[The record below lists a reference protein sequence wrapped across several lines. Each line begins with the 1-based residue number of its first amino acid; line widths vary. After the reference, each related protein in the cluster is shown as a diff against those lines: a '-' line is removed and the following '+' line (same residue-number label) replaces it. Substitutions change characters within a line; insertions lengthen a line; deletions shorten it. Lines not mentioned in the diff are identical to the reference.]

1 MKKFE
6 IFRYFKKFGILIF
19 LVAALGFAATYL
31 YVQNNQKYT
40 ATATIQYT
48 NSEIEN
54 GLNPDGSKLDVSEV
68 YSSSVISQALDF
80 LGDPGPLNII
90 RSHCNAQEVISAE
103 QKAINDALIDK
114 GEEVTYTPD
123 TYKINLVVDGNY
135 GEQYAR
141 NALDA
146 ILQSYCTFY
155 TEKYVERKL
164 SITPSVGLLENG
176 YDYYECIRILEN
188 DTNDMIEFL
197 KAKKDDYPDF
207 RSSKTGYCYKDLYDI
222 YMQFKNYVLPE
233 LYAKVLKG
241 PQMKDG
247 TVLKNHIANNIAQSQ
262 QNEAVQKEQRKKI
275 TDLVDNYVNKNLGM
289 PGEMSD
295 GDTIASDYIL
305 DHIEEDK
312 GAGENAQT
320 TYDGLILEIVGIDK
334 NIANKEIDRG
344 FDTEILE
351 KFNGVSG
358 IESGSSE
365 EHSEIERLISE
376 YESDLSKYYDIVSA
390 TGKELN
396 LAVSA
401 DYLKMISTVRVY
413 PAINS
418 KMYLVLSL
426 ALFLIIGCLGAI
438 VLGRFNDILVYILYT
453 DKKTGMPN
461 RDKLNVYINELAGK
475 LIPDDYS
482 CIIVT
487 LDNLEALTKRYG
499 YSVGDGALK
508 DFADIIKVMG
518 DTEGVTGYNGA
529 GNYYLFFDKCNEK
542 KTETIIKILHDQ
554 VKNYNNVNKN
564 YPLEYSAAFANSTAL
579 GIYDIRELIRAAL
592 ASLNENK
599 KKNGENKK

>member
-1 MKKFE
+1 MKKFD
-6 IFRYFKKFGILIF
+6 IFRYFRKFGILIF
-19 LVAALGFAATYL
+19 LVAVLGFAATYL
-31 YVQNNQKYT
+31 YTKTNQKYT
-40 ATATIQYT
+40 ATATIKYT
-48 NSEIEN
+48 NSEIED

-68 YSSSVISQALDF
+68 YSSSVISQAMDF
-80 LGDPGPLNII
+80 LGEPGPLNII
-90 RSHCNAQEVISAE
+90 RSRCYVQKVIPAE

-114 GEEVTYTPD
+114 GEDVTYIPD
-123 TYKINLVVDGNY
+123 TYKINLVVDGRY

-155 TEKYVERKL
+155 TEKYVEGKL
-164 SITPSVGLLENG
+164 SINPSSGLLENG

-207 RSSKTGYCYKDLYDI
+207 RSSKTGYSYKDLYDI

-247 TVLKNHIANNIAQSQ
+247 VVLKNHIANDIAQSQ

-275 TDLVDNYVNKNLGM
+275 TDLVDNYVEKNLGM
-289 PGEMSD
+289 PGEMED

-305 DHIEEDK
+305 DHIEEEK
-312 GAGENAQT
+312 GSGANAET

-334 NIANKEIDRG
+334 NIAGKEIDRG

-351 KFNGVSG
+351 KFNGISSV
-358 IESGSSE
+358 ESGSSE
-365 EHSEIERLISE
+365 EHSEIEQLINE
-376 YESDLSKYYDIVSA
+376 YEGNLSKYYDIVSA

-401 DYLKMISTVRVY
+401 DYLKMLSTVRVY

-418 KMYLVLSL
+418 KMYLTLSL
-426 ALFLIIGCLGAI
+426 ILFFIIGCLGAI
-438 VLGRFNDILVYILYT
+438 VLGRFDDMVAYILYT

-461 RDKLNVYINELAGK
+461 RDKLNIYISELAGK
-475 LIPDDYS
+475 LVPDDYS

-518 DTEGVTGYNGA
+518 DTDGVMGYNGA

-542 KTETIIKILHDQ
+542 KAEAIIKILHDQ
-554 VKNYNNVNKN
+554 VETYNNVNKN
-564 YPLEYSAAFANSTAL
+564 YPIEYSAASATSTAL
-579 GIYDIRELIRAAL
+579 GVYDIRELIRAAL
-592 ASLNENK
+592 AKLNENK
-599 KKNGENKK
+599 KKNGDNNK